1 MRRKPVDRRLKSIT
15 RLRAILRGSRD
26 RLDRRLRRLL
36 AARSDAGFS
45 YRPIVDHLDG
55 ELVAVKRRL
64 AEAEDAYALA
74 RAQPPTLRQQRDE
87 RVIELY
93 DHYDSIRRFLAGVFA
108 RRYGTGIAD
117 PVPRAAQPLI
127 RHVRLTSSLLRSLK
141 RDSPA
146 LAGVELDPGALAGEL
161 EPRADKLE
169 AVCESLEVACVAVG
183 LDRESAD
190 QGLAEADRVAS
201 WVARS
206 LEGLYRLAGLDDLAD
221 RIRTSARR

>member
-1 MRRKPVDRRLKSIT
+1 MRKAASRRLESIT
-15 RLRAILRGSRD
+15 RLRRILRGSRD
-26 RLDRRLRRLL
+26 QLDRRLRRLL
-36 AARSDAGFS
+36 AARSEAGFS
-45 YRPIVDHLDG
+45 YRPIVGHLDG
-55 ELVAVKRRL
+55 ELLTVERRL
-64 AEAEDAYALA
+64 AEAEDAYGLA
-74 RAQPPTLRQQRDE
+74 QLQPPALRRQRDQQ
-87 RVIELY
+87 VFELY
-93 DHYDSIRRFLAGVFA
+93 EYYDSIRRLLAAVFS

-161 EPRADKLE
+161 EPRADRLE
-169 AVCESLEVACVAVG
+169 AVCEALEDAGVAVG

-190 QGLAEADRVAS
+190 QALAEAGRVVS

-206 LEGLYRLAGLDDLAD
+206 LEGLYRLAGLDELAD
-221 RIRTSARR
+221 RIQASARG